1 MSMPSVI
8 FIDAAWV
15 VLVAAVV
22 FIVLCT
28 LISLIIKEWYRR
40 L

>member
-1 MSMPSVI
+1 MPSVI

-15 VLVAAVV
+15 VLAAAVV